1 MPVGARLAEMARIRL
16 QYDETRQQV
25 QDIQQVF
32 YHHFHEIFFFHFFL
46 KFSCY
51 FSCFPT
57 IRNWKVVDLKDYTK
71 YLKYLFRF
79 DIWLLFLFFQSLASL
94 EEKINPGQLESDKDR
109 LLLINEKEHLLREL
123 RSISSRTRS
132 IPELEKLKAQC
143 FKLEQDLNEAQEMSN
158 RCIAGKSNY

>member
-1 MPVGARLAEMARIRL
+1 MIF
-16 QYDETRQQV
+16 D
-25 QDIQQVF
+25 F
-32 YHHFHEIFFFHFFL
+32 YSF
-46 KFSCY
+46 
-51 FSCFPT
+51 
-57 IRNWKVVDLKDYTK
+57 
-71 YLKYLFRF
+71 
-79 DIWLLFLFFQSLASL
+79 FFQSLASL

-158 RCIAGKSNY
+158 RCIAGKSNC